1 MELFRC
7 MRLCLCLA
15 LAASCFHSSWFLAA
29 GEPVNFDDLRALQ
42 ALKMAWGGGTDMW
55 VGPDPCVDR
64 WEGVICKGNRVISLY
79 LVSRDLNG
87 IIPPEIGGLSAL
99 QNLDI
104 SFNDNLRGALP
115 DELGSLTNLFYLSL
129 QKCSFKGEIPS
140 SLGKLVN
147 LTFLALN
154 NNMLEGSIPPS
165 LGALTHLKW
174 FDVAYNRLSGP
185 LPVST
190 NNRERMGLDTWPVI
204 EHYHLNDNLFSGPI
218 PPELGKAPKCI
229 HMLLEVNKFTG
240 PIPGTFG
247 NLSALEILNVHYNE
261 LTGPIPSSLNKI
273 ITNGTRGLLQIRV
286 SNNRLTGTV
295 PVFSAL
301 TKLEYVDFSN
311 NSFDSQIFPSWL
323 NASASRIQTIRFE
336 HANLT
341 GPLPADILAY
351 PALQGLY
358 LKNNSI
364 DGALTIPVTVG
375 RKLRYVALQNNKIV
389 TILATDRT
397 AAKNV
402 EILLQGNPLCTDPN
416 SIVKPDPKLCNA
428 TQPAMEKQ
436 WVSPLLNVNN
446 CGNQFCD
453 PGLVLNPLQCRC
465 SRPLVVTLEVRAPT
479 FTHINDLSLW
489 DSLLNQT
496 LTSLK
501 NLTQH
506 ENPPLQFEDEQLWIH
521 DASFNGSLLRV
532 EVNMYFFPLVGESM
546 DRVTADFITRSF
558 TLQKVK
564 YYPPF
569 KPELVKAIQNSEE
582 PLSTASSG
590 LSRIAIIGIAVGAAS
605 LLLLVGFLVSLACV
619 MKGRVKK
626 ERELNPFGKWD
637 NMKGGA
643 VPRLKGANYFS
654 FDDMKRLTNNFS
666 EDNLLGE
673 GGYGKVYKGIQA
685 GTGAMVAVKRAQEGS
700 KQGATEFKNEIELLS
715 RAHHCNLVGLVGF
728 CCEKEEQMLVYEY
741 MPNGTLTEALRG
753 RKAGIEP
760 LDWDRRLLIAL
771 GAARGL
777 AYLHDNADPPILHRD
792 VKSPNILLDKKLNA
806 KVADFGLSV
815 LVPNEGTY
823 SFKPTIKGTMGYLDP
838 EYYMTSVMS
847 PKSDVYSFGVVLL
860 EILTGKPPVS
870 SGGHIVR
877 EVRSQIDRSG
887 MEGVREMLDPALADT
902 PQDELETFLTIALSC
917 VEDTS
922 LERPSM
928 HEVMQKLEVLVGPKA
943 QIMPGGG
950 KSTDL
955 PKGYDPGRRAPPL
968 SVTDVFSDD
977 FEPASGQF
985 SQGSTSSQ
993 RSGFNYS
1000 GGFAPFPVQPK

>member
-1 MELFRC
+1 MPPPLFLPFTILVQFSVSSYFNLDPVDRIRQVEVIVEVFYRLFAAQIVTWTVHEMVLQRVLCYPKIQELDVNLQVLRVVVSEEK
-7 MRLCLCLA
+7 
-15 LAASCFHSSWFLAA
+15 ASA
-29 GEPVNFDDLRALQ
+29 VMQRKVRALQ

-247 NLSALEILNVHYNE
+247 NLSALEIL
-261 LTGPIPSSLNKI
+261 
-273 ITNGTRGLLQIRV
+273 
-286 SNNRLTGTV
+286 
-295 PVFSAL
+295 
-301 TKLEYVDFSN
+301 
-311 NSFDSQIFPSWL
+311 
-323 NASASRIQTIRFE
+323 RFE